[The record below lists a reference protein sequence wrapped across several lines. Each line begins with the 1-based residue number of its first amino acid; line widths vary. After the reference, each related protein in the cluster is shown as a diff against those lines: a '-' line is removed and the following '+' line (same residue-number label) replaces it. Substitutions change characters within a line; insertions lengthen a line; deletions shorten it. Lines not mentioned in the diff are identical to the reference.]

1 MILSRSLESLTL
13 VKYVSDEE
21 VMVGGIV
28 IAEMSFFKGLMV
40 SSSLISFHDKL
51 FVVKS
56 ESFE

>member
-1 MILSRSLESLTL
+1 MVSRC
-13 VKYVSDEE
+13 D
-21 VMVGGIV
+21 GR
-28 IAEMSFFKGLMV
+28 MSFFKGLMV